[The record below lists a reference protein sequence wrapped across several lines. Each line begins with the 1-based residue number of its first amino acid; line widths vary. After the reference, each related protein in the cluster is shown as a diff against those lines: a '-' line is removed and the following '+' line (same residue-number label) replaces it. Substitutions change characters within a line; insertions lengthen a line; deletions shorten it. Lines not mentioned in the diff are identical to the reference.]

1 MKSQPSTLNRLVLFD
16 IDGTLLW
23 PDGAGKASMQLA
35 LEQVYGTAGP
45 IDTYKFAGC
54 TDRLTVSTL
63 LRDAGLTPEQIWDRF
78 DQVGPAMEAA
88 LRVLLREKRHHIRP
102 CPGTLELVDALAD
115 RKDVLVG
122 LVTGNLRPTA
132 AIKLR
137 EAGFDPELFRVG
149 AYGDEAEARADLP
162 PRAIERA
169 RQLMGVSFKR
179 GQVVIIGDTPDDMRC
194 GRSVGARSMAVM
206 TGWVDRPLMEALHP
220 DVIFDDLSDTQAVID
235 TITAPLID
243 D

>member
-1 MKSQPSTLNRLVLFD
+1 MKCQLSTPTRLVLFD

-23 PDGAGKASMQLA
+23 PDGAGKASMKLA

-54 TDRLTVSTL
+54 TDRLTVGTL
-63 LRDAGLTPEQIWDRF
+63 LREAGLLPEHIRDRF
-78 DQVGPAMEAA
+78 DQLGPVMEAA
-88 LRVLLREKRHHIRP
+88 LHALLQEKRHHIRP
-102 CPGTLELVDALAD
+102 CPGALELVDALAD
-115 RKDVLVG
+115 REDVLVG

-132 AIKLR
+132 AVKLSA
-137 EAGFDPELFRVG
+137 AGFDPALFRVG

-162 PRAIERA
+162 PQAVERA
-169 RQLMGVSFKR
+169 RQLTGVSFKGR
-179 GQVVIIGDTPDDMRC
+179 QIVIIGDTPDDMRC

-206 TGWVDRPLMEALHP
+206 TGWVDRPTMEALYP
-220 DVIFDDLSDTQAVID
+220 DYIFDDLSDTRRVLGAIM
-235 TITAPLID
+235 APVED